1 MTWLPWTNIELY
13 FNPTLNPESFQMPQL
28 ENFQEDSAVFLSSCL
43 AILVEGSV
51 TWTSALG
58 PATFP
63 STRRATPKAEQ
74 TGDRPTIEVIGKDT
88 VISILERQFSWRSCN
103 HSIHCKNKFRLK
115 FESCHFWN
123 HSGNHR
129 VRKAASQFSSPAQKC
144 SVTWPSALVP
154 SFLCPRRIVPTTG
167 EKIQQERYWEREL
180 AFLERRLLTLV

>member
-1 MTWLPWTNIELY
+1 MNQSLNFILTQHWILSLSRCPIRKFSGRHSSLS
-13 FNPTLNPESFQMPQL
+13 FLLLSNPGRG
-28 ENFQEDSAVFLSSCL
+28 LSNL
-43 AILVEGSV
+43 K
-51 TWTSALG
+51 SALG

-74 TGDRPTIEVIGKDT
+74 TGDRPTLEVIGKDT

-103 HSIHCKNKFRLK
+103 HSIHRKNKFRLK
-115 FESCHFWN
+115 FESCHFWS

-154 SFLCPRRIVPTTG
+154 SFFCPRRIVPTTG
-167 EKIQQERYWEREL
+167 EKRKSNKKGIGKENWHFQRGCS
-180 AFLERRLLTLV
+180 